1 MVKRTIIAIVLFCF
15 LVSLATFEVIA
26 VNNIITELEDKTKQ
40 LQIEVKQNE
49 DDVTKVSARV
59 LELKQFWDGNEH
71 ALFLM
76 FNHKDLSTI
85 TDSLSRLYSYTSN
98 NNFDD
103 AIAEVNLLKEYSEK
117 NVHIMG
123 FNIQN
128 IL

>member
-1 MVKRTIIAIVLFCF
+1 MVKRTIIAIILFLF
-15 LVSLATFEVIA
+15 LISLATYEVIA
-26 VNNIITELEDKTKQ
+26 VNNIITKLETKTKE
-40 LQIEVKQNE
+40 LQIEVKNNE
-49 DDVTKVSARV
+49 NDVTVVSSDV
-59 LELKQFWDGNEH
+59 LALKHFWDKYEH
-71 ALFLM
+71 GLFLM

-98 NNFDD
+98 NNYDD
-103 AIAEVNLLKEYSEK
+103 AIAEVNLLKEYAEK